1 MMQKI
6 ALSALFLMIG
16 GCASITNEQVG
27 GVAGGVVGGLVGSQ
41 FGGGAGKVAAA
52 AGGAFLGTVLGAQIG
67 KYMDKVDR
75 MQMQAALEN
84 TPTGEV
90 KGWKNPDNG
99 NQYQITPTKTYYRG
113 EQPCREY
120 TSNAI
125 IGGKTEKVVGQACRQ
140 ADGSWRI
147 IG

>member
-1 MMQKI
+1 MKKLSVI
-6 ALSALFLMIG
+6 ASILMLG

-27 GVAGGVVGGLVGSQ
+27 SVAGGVAGGLLGSTI
-41 FGGGAGKVAAA
+41 GGGSGKVVAA

-75 MQMQAALEN
+75 MQMQTALEN
-84 TPTGEV
+84 TPTGESKV
-90 KGWKNPDNG
+90 WRNPDNG
-99 NQYQITPTKTYYRG
+99 NQYRISPTRTYYQG

-120 TSNAI
+120 VTNAI
-125 IGGKTEKVVGQACRQ
+125 IGGKQQKLVGQACRQ

-147 IG
+147 IS